1 MKFAIAVTAA
11 LLAAPAVAHAEAT
24 ITARDVPL
32 HGRALAGSTTR
43 VFDLVGL
50 HWRGAGSVQF
60 RTRSTAGRWS
70 GWRVAAPESEDLPDV
85 DTAERKASGSW
96 RLGNPY
102 WVGRSDRIEY
112 RLRGRVT
119 RLRASNPST

>member
-1 MKFAIAVTAA
+1 MKFAS
-11 LLAAPAVAHAEAT
+11 
-24 ITARDVPL
+24 
-32 HGRALAGSTTR
+32 STTR

-102 WVGRSDRIEY
+102 WVGRSDRIKY

-119 RLRASNPST
+119 RLRAYFVSSPADGLPPRELSIAKTS